1 MPNLGGL
8 YDKLGLNNETF
19 KVGDHADA
27 IIGARKMTDDEAKKF
42 DDDLHA
48 SYLRFVDLAAKGRNK
63 TPAEM
68 ETYAQGRTW
77 LGSEAIENGLI
88 DRLGGFDAAI
98 ALGKEK
104 ANIPADETVALKLF
118 DKKKSLLQEL
128 LKDDEDDEA
137 SPELT
142 LAAVL
147 LKQVVEH
154 SGYGVLLRKVP
165 FLDAFSRQVLSG
177 ETTFPLSEYQ
187 VDIH

>member
-1 MPNLGGL
+1 MTRRTTSWHGWAH
-8 YDKLGLNNETF
+8 
-19 KVGDHADA
+19 HAYTH
-27 IIGARKMTDDEAKKF
+27 GSPWYVPR
-42 DDDLHA
+42 
-48 SYLRFVDLAAKGRNK
+48 SRN
-63 TPAEM
+63 
-68 ETYAQGRTW
+68 
-77 LGSEAIENGLI
+77 
-88 DRLGGFDAAI
+88 
-98 ALGKEK
+98 
-104 ANIPADETVALKLF
+104 
-118 DKKKSLLQEL
+118 
-128 LKDDEDDEA
+128 DEA